1 MGIERFFAAINKN
14 YDVVSVMSNTKKL
27 KTDVFFLDFN
37 SIIHVVSAKY
47 ISELNIKNSL
57 NNNEKYDENNIILQ
71 VKKYLD
77 NLLENVECKLVY
89 IALDGVP
96 TFSKILEQKKRR
108 FVANLIDELVKDKT
122 VHFHFNKGSISPGT
136 KFTKKISEFLHN
148 ENFKTKTIISD
159 AGINGE
165 GEFKII
171 DYIYKNKIK
180 DYVIYSPDADLII
193 LTMITWTVD
202 TDSKIKILRHDQQT
216 GILNV
221 IYINSLINYMISY
234 YKERV
239 KNKIDHDK
247 YIKDLCFIFTVFGN
261 DFVPRIDEIN
271 ISMDLYLLLDAYII
285 NYVDNGYILN
295 KDNRIIPKTFYN
307 LIKFLNKY
315 SKILEKRTS
324 LQYKFHNFNYAT
336 MINLYLDIKNKKP
349 NEFLRFYL
357 DFIDNFDFNNKYGK
371 LQYYLLNDK
380 ELLKL
385 SSFTY
390 KNNFNQAYIENK
402 PNQYLKMIP
411 IEYSSKSKKH
421 LIAMKDLSPRDKE
434 LYLIN
439 YKLDNYYDLFMTE
452 NTDFTCNKKEMVNE
466 YFKGLSWITN
476 YYFNSCKLSCN
487 KVDETWFY
495 KFYSAPSITDI
506 YNYFNH
512 SLLNYQFNNVPL
524 NITPIEQ
531 LLYITPIKQDNI
543 DTFIEMLD
551 TNYFNSSISAKTIKK
566 FIETHKGLFYNLDE
580 IYASIKSKSLKKSI
594 LNCTSAFYIS
604 KCHYYILD
612 QIQPIKQFKL
622 V

>member
-1 MGIERFFAAINKN
+1 MGIERFFSAINKN
-14 YDVVSVMSNTKKL
+14 YDVVSDMSNTKKL
-27 KTDVFFLDFN
+27 KTDIFFLDFN

-47 ISELNIKNSL
+47 ITELNIRNSL
-57 NNNEKYDENNIILQ
+57 NNKEIYDENSIILQ

-77 NLLENVECKLVY
+77 NLLENVECNLVY

-96 TFSKILEQKKRR
+96 SFSKILEQKKRR
-108 FVANLIDELVKDKT
+108 FVGNLIDELVKDKT
-122 VHFHFNKGSISPGT
+122 LPFHFNKGSISPGT

-148 ENFKTKTIISD
+148 ENFPTKTIISD
-159 AGINGE
+159 ASIKGE

-202 TDSKIKILRHDQQT
+202 TDSKIKILRQDQQT

-221 IYINSLINYMISY
+221 IYINSLINYMIFY
-234 YKERV
+234 YEERV
-239 KNKIDHDK
+239 KNKMNKDK

-261 DFVPRIDEIN
+261 DFVPRIEEIN

-285 NYVDNGYILN
+285 NYIDYGYILN
-295 KDNRIIPKTFYN
+295 DTNNIIPKTFYN
-307 LIKFLNKY
+307 LIKFINKY

-324 LQYKFHNFNYAT
+324 LQYKFYNFNYAT
-336 MINLYLDIKNKKP
+336 MINLYLDIKNKRP

-371 LQYYLLNDK
+371 LRYYLLNDK

-390 KNNFNQAYIENK
+390 KNNFNQAYIKNNN
-402 PNQYLKMIP
+402 NQYQKMIP

-439 YKLDNYYDLFMTE
+439 NKLDNYYDLFMTE
-452 NTDFTCNKKEMVNE
+452 KKDNYNKKEMVNE
-466 YFKGLSWITN
+466 YFKGLSWLTN
-476 YYFNSCKLSCN
+476 YYFNSYKLTN

-495 KFYSAPSITDI
+495 KFNSAPSITDI

-531 LLYITPIKQDNI
+531 LLYITPIKQNNI

-551 TNYFNSSISAKTIKK
+551 TNYFNSTISPKTIKK
-566 FIETHKGLFYNLDE
+566 FIETHKSLFYNLDE
-580 IYASIKSKSLKKSI
+580 IYASIQSKSLKKNI
-594 LNCTSAFYIS
+594 LNCTSAFFIS

-622 V
+622 LKI